1 MHKHVSRGQTLQK
14 NYLPPPPLNAEKV
27 RKWGFGPIHKKGKRN
42 GKNEANTS
50 PPTFPNKVS
59 TPLSPHP
66 S

>member
-42 GKNEANTS
+42 
-50 PPTFPNKVS
+50 
-59 TPLSPHP
+59 
-66 S
+66 